1 MRIRKRIWNFFICIL
16 ITLVVF
22 ISIFPPLW
30 MFLTSIKKPL
40 DTMARPPVL
49 LSIPP
54 SLENWIELFNPEG
67 RWEGGKILTVMMPN
81 SIIASLTS
89 TFLTI
94 VTSFFAAYSLSR
106 FNFRGRKPIAFFIIA
121 TRMLPPIATVF
132 PLYLLMNQVGLR
144 DTLIALILVYTTLN
158 IPLAVWMLKA
168 FVDEVPRAIEEAA
181 LIDGAS
187 RVYMLIKIVLPLVA
201 PGLVATSIFSFL
213 LAWNDFVIA
222 FFLTGLRAKTLPLA
236 STAFMT
242 EMGIFWGP
250 MGAFGTLVMAPAI
263 LFSFFAS
270 KYLIKGLTLGAV
282 KA

>member
-1 MRIRKRIWNFFICIL
+1 MKRREKLKNFFIYFL
-16 ITLVVF
+16 IFVVVF

-40 DTMARPPVL
+40 DTMAIPPVII
-49 LSIPP
+49 SIPP
-54 SLENWIELFNPEG
+54 SLENWYELFNPQG
-67 RWEGGKILTVMMPN
+67 RWEGEKILKLMMPN
-81 SIIASLTS
+81 SIIASLSS

-94 VTSFFAAYSLSR
+94 FTSFFAAYSLSR
-106 FNFRGRKPIAFFIIA
+106 FKFRGRKIIAFAIIT

-132 PLYLLMNQVGLR
+132 PLYLLMSQIGLR
-144 DTLIALILVYTTLN
+144 DTLFALILVYTTLN
-158 IPLAVWMLKA
+158 IPLSVWMLKA
-168 FVDEVPRAIEEAA
+168 FIDEVPVAIEEAA
-181 LIDGAS
+181 IIDGAP
-187 RVYMLIKIVLPLVA
+187 RIYMLIKIILPLIA

-213 LAWNDFVIA
+213 LSWNDFAIA
-222 FFLTGLRAKTLPLA
+222 FFLTGLRAKTLPLE

-250 MGAFGTLVMAPAI
+250 MGAFGSLVMAPAI
-263 LFSFFAS
+263 IFSFFAS

>member
-1 MRIRKRIWNFFICIL
+1 
-16 ITLVVF
+16 
-22 ISIFPPLW
+22 
-30 MFLTSIKKPL
+30 
-40 DTMARPPVL
+40 
-49 LSIPP
+49 
-54 SLENWIELFNPEG
+54 
-67 RWEGGKILTVMMPN
+67 MMPN

>member
-1 MRIRKRIWNFFICIL
+1 
-16 ITLVVF
+16 
-22 ISIFPPLW
+22 
-30 MFLTSIKKPL
+30 
-40 DTMARPPVL
+40 
-49 LSIPP
+49 
-54 SLENWIELFNPEG
+54 
-67 RWEGGKILTVMMPN
+67 
-81 SIIASLTS
+81 
-89 TFLTI
+89 
-94 VTSFFAAYSLSR
+94 
-106 FNFRGRKPIAFFIIA
+106 
-121 TRMLPPIATVF
+121 
-132 PLYLLMNQVGLR
+132 MNQVGLR